1 MAAFWEDDPGRTT
14 FDSVDE
20 SGAKDVSWPSSFHF
34 EDNLPKQ
41 QEDVSHLERNADAVA
56 PLGAHE
62 IWETVGTK
70 SKSKG
75 KAKVGHG
82 RPEAELDMMHSKIF
96 TLSAGLLELGIR
108 SNNAAAK
115 EY

>member
-1 MAAFWEDDPGRTT
+1 MAAFWEEDPGRTT
-14 FDSVDE
+14 FRSVDE
-20 SGAKDVSWPSSFHF
+20 SDAKDVSWPASFHF

-41 QEDVSHLERNADAVA
+41 QEDVSNLNRNADAVA

-75 KAKVGHG
+75 KAKAN